1 MMLRTK
7 PRLNYSGLTVVL
19 SNPSRHDT
27 VNLLTGN
34 GGLLFNKFCLQP
46 EMNSMQIDVRLME
59 DKTELL
65 LGTKCVIVMGEAACH
80 ALLPE
85 TRGNTLGE
93 VRGGIY
99 EWRGIPC
106 IPTFSA
112 QEAADIKNYEDE
124 INTLSKNYSG
134 DDSVPDSDEE
144 EGDGK
149 RHGKTKRANY
159 AFWIRADTRKCK
171 SILASLV
178 CSSMDNVST
187 LQGKVA
193 LSVATVSERFTKN
206 RMGVLSK
213 TQPTYKI
220 QPSADEVINILT
232 NTKDQFLY
240 FDIETDYE
248 EQNLL
253 CFSFSFDGITIYSV
267 PVLDYTYSWAYP
279 ALHHILRALA
289 VALRHNTVVAHNG
302 AAFDFFVLAY
312 KYRLSINKCYD
323 TMLAM
328 HRCFPDIE
336 RSLGHCTSL
345 WTNER
350 FHKDTDSRAYA
361 TKEHMM
367 QKLHYC
373 GKDVY
378 TMFLIKQA
386 IDNYARTI
394 PGLTSSIDAAMD
406 CIKPYLITTLQGIRY
421 SDVVRQ
427 QVLADNDIIL
437 NKYLVLINYLIGDEA
452 LERIQKGKS
461 GKRSSAVMPLSNKQ
475 CVKYFHDEL
484 TYPVVGRSPVTS
496 EPSLAKK
503 NLYKLQLKENNPVL
517 SLVSVFRAIAKESSM
532 LKFCPWKNDNNKVV
546 DYKLY
551 ESTN

>member
-1 MMLRTK
+1 MLRTK

-46 EMNSMQIDVRLME
+46 EINSMQIDVRLAD
-59 DKTELL
+59 DKSELL
-65 LGTKCVIVMGEAACH
+65 EGTKCILVMGEYACH
-80 ALLPE
+80 KLLPE
-85 TRGNTLGE
+85 TNQNTLGE
-93 VRGGIY
+93 VRSGIY
-99 EWRGIPC
+99 EWRGVPC

-124 INTLSKNYSG
+124 INTLSKSYSG
-134 DDSVPDSDEE
+134 DDSISDSGDEE

-159 AFWIRADTRKCK
+159 AFWIRADTSKCK
-171 SILASLV
+171 KILSGNKLA
-178 CSSMDNVST
+178 NH
-187 LQGKVA
+187 
-193 LSVATVSERFTKN
+193 
-206 RMGVLSK
+206 
-213 TQPTYKI
+213 QPSYKI
-220 QPSADEVINILT
+220 QPTADEVINILN
-232 NTKDQFLY
+232 NTKGQHLY

-253 CFSFSFDGITIYSV
+253 CFAFSFDGINIFSV
-267 PVLDYTYSWAYP
+267 PTLDYTYSLAYP
-279 ALHHILRALA
+279 TIYYILRALSIA
-289 VALRHNTVVAHNG
+289 IRDNTVVAHNG

-312 KYRLSINKCYD
+312 KYKIPINKTYD

-345 WTNER
+345 WTNEK
-350 FHKDTDSRAYA
+350 FHKDTYSRAYA

-367 QKLHYC
+367 QKLMYC

-378 TMFLIKQA
+378 TMYLIKQA
-386 IDNYARTI
+386 IDNYAKTI
-394 PGLTSSIDAAMD
+394 PGLTNSIGAAME
-406 CIKPYLITTLQGIRY
+406 CIRPYLTTTLQGIRY
-421 SDVVRQ
+421 SNEVREK
-427 QVLADNDIIL
+427 VLADNDIIL
-437 NKYLVLINYLIGDEA
+437 NKYLMLINYLVGDEA

-461 GKRSSAVMPLSNKQ
+461 GKRSAAVMPLSNKQ

-484 TYPVVGRSPVTS
+484 TYPVVGRSPVTG

-503 NLYKLQLKENNPVL
+503 NLYKLQLKESNPVL
-517 SLVSVFRAIAKESSM
+517 SLISVFRAIAKESSM
-532 LKFCPWKNDNNKVV
+532 LKFCPWIYDNNQIVN
-546 DYKLY
+546 Y
-551 ESTN
+551 EDFQKHPNT

>member
-1 MMLRTK
+1 VLRTK
-7 PRLNYSGLTVVL
+7 PRLNYSGLTVIL

-46 EMNSMQIDVRLME
+46 EINSMQIDVRLAD
-59 DKTELL
+59 DKSELL
-65 LGTKCVIVMGEAACH
+65 AGTKCILVMGEYACH
-80 ALLPE
+80 KLLPE
-85 TRGNTLGE
+85 TNQNTLGE

-99 EWRGIPC
+99 EWRGVPC

-124 INTLSKNYSG
+124 INTLSKSYSG
-134 DDSVPDSDEE
+134 DDSVSDSDEE

-159 AFWIRADTRKCK
+159 AFWIRADCRKAK
-171 SILASLV
+171 SILRFGV
-178 CSSMDNVST
+178 QQRRTPDYKCS
-187 LQGKVA
+187 
-193 LSVATVSERFTKN
+193 
-206 RMGVLSK
+206 
-213 TQPTYKI
+213 P
-220 QPSADEVINILT
+220 PADDVINILT
-232 NTKDQFLY
+232 NTKGKELY

-253 CFSFSFDGITIYSV
+253 CFSFMFGNTSTVYSV
-267 PVLDYTYSWAYP
+267 PVLSYDYLWAYP
-279 ALHHILRALA
+279 TLHYIIRALA
-289 VALRHNTVVAHNG
+289 VAVRDNVVVAHNG

-312 KYRLSINKCYD
+312 KYRIPINKTYD

-367 QKLHYC
+367 QKLMYC
-373 GKDVY
+373 GKDVW
-378 TMFLIKQA
+378 TMYLIKQS
-386 IDNYARTI
+386 IDNYAKTI
-394 PGLTSSIDAAMD
+394 PGLTDSISAAMD
-406 CIKPYLITTLQGIRY
+406 CIRPYLTTTLQGIRY
-421 SDVVRQ
+421 SDAVRQ
-427 QVLADNDIIL
+427 KVLADNDIIL
-437 NKYLVLINYLIGDEA
+437 NKYLMLINYLIGDEA
-452 LERIQKGKS
+452 LERIQKGKT
-461 GKRSSAVMPLSNKQ
+461 GKRSAAVMPLSNKQ
-475 CVKYFHDEL
+475 CTKYFHDEL
-484 TYPVVGRSPVTS
+484 TYPVVGRSPVTG

-503 NLYKLQLKENNPVL
+503 NLYKLQLKETNPVL
-517 SLVSVFRAIAKESSM
+517 TLVSAFRAIAKESSM
-532 LKFCPWKNDNNKVV
+532 LKFCPWKDDNNKIV
-546 DYKLY
+546 DCKMY
-551 ESTN
+551 EYTN